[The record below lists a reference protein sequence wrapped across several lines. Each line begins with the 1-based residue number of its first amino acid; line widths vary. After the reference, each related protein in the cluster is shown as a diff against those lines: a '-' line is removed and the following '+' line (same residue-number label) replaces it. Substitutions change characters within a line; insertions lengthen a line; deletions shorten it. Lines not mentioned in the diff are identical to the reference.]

1 MLNKYMRY
9 LSNKSHREYPSAA
22 GLNFIHLCS
31 AGLIHLDS
39 HTLKPSYETKVKG
52 IQRLTFFFYQT
63 HWPWSHFSRWA
74 EAVVP
79 SLVLFVC
86 LVLYWRATNLLW
98 LVGAV
103 TCVLCNRLLCLPF
116 LSRALS
122 FTHTHTNTQRLFFHC
137 LFFDSTHT
145 SLYQLTLFTCFLT
158 YSNTDQLY
166 SETRALTSNQKL
178 GMAI

>member
-1 MLNKYMRY
+1 MRY
-9 LSNKSHREYPSAA
+9 LSNKSHREYPSAG

-31 AGLIHLDS
+31 ACLIHLDS

-52 IQRLTFFFYQT
+52 IQRLTFFLSDSLTLISLQQV
-63 HWPWSHFSRWA
+63 SRGSGA
-74 EAVVP
+74 ITC
-79 SLVLFVC
+79 FVC
-86 LVLYWRATNLLW
+86 LFVSVL
-98 LVGAV
+98 
-103 TCVLCNRLLCLPF
+103 TCDKPPLARGCCNLCLMQQATLLAFP
-116 LSRALS
+116 LSRSL
-122 FTHTHTNTQRLFFHC
+122 FHTHTHTNTHRLFFHC